1 MQEAQSRREMKQQR
15 RDAAALEPKQLHSM
29 ELSSNVESVISV
41 VSLKDLSIAESSFKS
56 ESHASHAE
64 VAEAAPR
71 EAKQNEG
78 RGIRSEQE
86 DESLKKSIH
95 HSTVAKNRQK
105 QLQQWAAAR
114 PTVPITSS
122 YFTPPL
128 GTVLQ
133 PQLSPTRVLLSGL
146 GADELC
152 GGYARYRTAHRHGG
166 DSAARASMK
175 ADVDRIWLRNLGRD
189 DRCFMLS
196 NCFSM
201 RTALTFAPPPGSL
214 ATTAARCALP
224 ISTLLSYLF
233 YSSFR
238 PACSSM
244 PALLLASETK

>member
-1 MQEAQSRREMKQQR
+1 MQEAELRRQMKQER
-15 RDAAALEPKQLHSM
+15 RDAAALEPKQLQCT
-29 ELSSNVESVISV
+29 ELPSNLESVVSV
-41 VSLKDLSIAESSFKS
+41 VSLKELSIA

-64 VAEAAPR
+64 VVEAAPR
-71 EAKQNEG
+71 ESKQNGG

-122 YFTPPL
+122 YFTSPL
-128 GTVLQ
+128 GAALQ

-189 DRCFMLS
+189 DRFHMLS

-201 RTALTFAPPPGSL
+201 RTAH
-214 ATTAARCALP
+214 
-224 ISTLLSYLF
+224 
-233 YSSFR
+233 
-238 PACSSM
+238 
-244 PALLLASETK
+244 